1 MLGPRPVTSPA
12 AAIVGRER
20 ELGRLQRAL
29 DALPEGSF
37 LELAGEAGIGKT
49 RLLDELR
56 ARADEREMLVLEGR
70 GAEYEIDVPFGI
82 LVDALD
88 EYLAGLDGA
97 RLERVAG
104 EAAADLGA
112 VFPSLHARAGSAG
125 RFRAHW
131 AVAGLLERLP
141 PGRGLLLVLDD
152 LHWADEASVEV
163 LAHVLRRPAP
173 RGLVVAL
180 AHRSRHGG
188 GRMAAALEAAAR
200 RGLVERIELG
210 PLDESDSIA
219 LLPRDTD
226 PARAQL
232 LCSISGGNP
241 FYLEQLARAGAG
253 PGAGAGPAPHDLAVP
268 AAVIAALSVELDALA
283 PPARMLLEA
292 GALVG
297 EPFELDL
304 AIAVA
309 EQPEP
314 VALDALDVLL
324 ARDLVRPTDVPR
336 RLRFRHPILRRAVY
350 ESSRLGWRLAAHG
363 RAAQALELRGAP
375 ATVLARHV
383 EQAATPGD
391 ERAVAV
397 LAEAGEAAATRAPA
411 AAGHWFAAALRLLPE
426 GAEPAR
432 RVALLAPWAF
442 NRAVTGRLE
451 ESRAAMV
458 EAIAALPA
466 DELEVRTKITSFCA
480 AIEHF
485 LGHHEQA
492 HERLVAAV
500 PWIPGHASPGAAA
513 IAVELAGD
521 AFLQGDGELLRTWA
535 ARGVELARAVG
546 EPLLEAAATAQ
557 LAFAALHE
565 GRPAE
570 AQRLRAAACAQ
581 MDSVGDDWL
590 VERLEVGYYVGIM
603 EHLLERDDDAAR
615 HLERTL
621 AAAEETGKTFV
632 LAPAGAA
639 LAQAKL
645 RRGRVGEAAE
655 IASDAVDAARLT
667 GNPQSVTQA
676 LAAHARAL
684 LVAGELRAALAA
696 AQESVRLTGELEPS
710 ALATVPAL
718 ALGAALLE
726 SGRPEEAAA
735 AVRATARLPLVPG
748 TIGCE
753 AHELLVRAALA
764 GGRSDEAERI
774 ASRADARAE
783 RADLPVTRAQAGRAR
798 ALVALD
804 TGDAAGA
811 VRAAAAATASADTV
825 GAVLDAARARLIAG
839 AARAAAGDRDG
850 AVAELT
856 TAYETFETCGAR
868 RLGDACAQELRRLG
882 ERVPRRSGRAGGGE
896 GLPALTSRELEI
908 ALLVQQG
915 RMNREIAAD
924 LFLSEKTVETHL
936 RNIFGKLGVASR
948 RDVAA
953 AVERGEER

>member
-1 MLGPRPVTSPA
+1 MLAARPVTFPA
-12 AAIVGRER
+12 AAIVGREH

-56 ARADEREMLVLEGR
+56 TRADEREMLVLEGR

-82 LVDALD
+82 LIDALD

-97 RLERVAG
+97 RLERVTGDAL
-104 EAAADLGA
+104 ADLGA
-112 VFPSLHARAGSAG
+112 VFPSLHERAGGAG

-152 LHWADEASVEV
+152 VHWADEASVEV

-180 AHRSRHGG
+180 AHRSRQGR
-188 GRMAAALEAAAR
+188 GRMAAALEAAVR
-200 RGLVERIELG
+200 RGLVEHIELG
-210 PLDESDSIA
+210 PLAESDAVA

-226 PARAQL
+226 PARAHL
-232 LCSISGGNP
+232 LCSMSGGNP
-241 FYLEQLARAGAG
+241 FYLEQLARAGT
-253 PGAGAGPAPHDLAVP
+253 PGRGAGPAQDDLAVP
-268 AAVIAALSVELDALA
+268 AAVIAALSVELDGL
-283 PPARMLLEA
+283 PPAERTLLES

-309 EQPEP
+309 EQDGA

-363 RAAQALELRGAP
+363 RAAAALAERGASP
-375 ATVLARHV
+375 TVLARHV

-451 ESRAAMV
+451 ESREAMV
-458 EAIAALPA
+458 EAIAALPP

-485 LGHHEQA
+485 LGRHEQA

-500 PWIPGHASPGAAA
+500 SWIPDRASPGAAA
-513 IAVELAGD
+513 IAVELAAD
-521 AFLQGDGELLRTWA
+521 AFLQGDGDLLRTWA
-535 ARGVELARAVG
+535 ARGVELAQAVG

-570 AQRLRAAACAQ
+570 AQRLRAAACAK
-581 MDSVGDDWL
+581 MDALTDDWI
-590 VERLEVGYYVGIM
+590 VDRLEVGYYVGMM
-603 EHLLERDDDAAR
+603 EHLLESDGDAIR

-621 AAAEETGKTFV
+621 GAAHETGKTFV
-632 LAPAGAA
+632 LAPAGAV
-639 LAQAKL
+639 LAESKL
-645 RRGRVGEAAE
+645 RTGRVGEAAE
-655 IASDAVDAARLT
+655 AASDAVDAARLT
-667 GNPQSVTQA
+667 ENLQSVTQA

-696 AQESVRLTGELEPS
+696 AQESVRVAGQLEPS
-710 ALATVPAL
+710 AFATVPAL
-718 ALGAALLE
+718 ALGAVLLE
-726 SGRPEEAAA
+726 VGRPDEAAA
-735 AVRATARLPLVPG
+735 AVRATARLPIVPG
-748 TIGCE
+748 TTGCE

-764 GGRSDEAERI
+764 GGRGDKAER
-774 ASRADARAE
+774 AAERAEARAE
-783 RADLPVTRAQAGRAR
+783 RVDLPIARAQAGRAR
-798 ALVALD
+798 ALVSLAA
-804 TGDAAGA
+804 GDAAGA
-811 VRAAAAATASADTV
+811 TRAALAAAASAATA
-825 GAVLDAARARLIAG
+825 GAVLEEAQARLIAG
-839 AARAAAGDRDG
+839 SAGAAAGDRDG

-856 TAYETFETCGAR
+856 AAYETFETCGAKR
-868 RLGDACAQELRRLG
+868 YGDACAQELRRLG
-882 ERVPRRSGRAGGGE
+882 ERVPRRVARTAAGDGFAGLTGRE
-896 GLPALTSRELEI
+896 REI
-908 ALLVQQG
+908 AKLVHDG
-915 RMNREIAAD
+915 RMNREIAAE

-936 RNIFGKLGVASR
+936 RNIFGKLGVSSR
-948 RDVAA
+948 KDVAA
-953 AVERGEER
+953 AVERGEEG